1 MWAGF
6 FSYLGHHHE
15 DRRDRD
21 RHAHYPR
28 RAEPSGLGRRR
39 PAVGGRRPSPRS
51 WRTAL
56 GWDGAV
62 VGSGSGPTL
71 AEALL
76 RVYRWAPFPG
86 PADGGAYSDEF
97 PF

>member
-1 MWAGF
+1 VA
-6 FSYLGHHHE
+6 
-15 DRRDRD
+15 
-21 RHAHYPR
+21 
-28 RAEPSGLGRRR
+28 
-39 PAVGGRRPSPRS
+39 
-51 WRTAL
+51 TAL